1 MNPLSD
7 PLRLLKRVFSSPA
20 RSEDT
25 VEELQQRIGIRFSN
39 PGLLRQALTHKSY
52 VHDNSGR
59 GGESNGR
66 MEFLGDSI
74 LGLVVNE
81 FLYQQF
87 PLAEEGELTKMKS
100 LLVSKAVL
108 ARRARAMHI
117 GRFLFLADAEVES
130 GGRERTS
137 IVADS
142 LEALIG
148 AIYLDRGLDVAKK
161 FLHENLLRD
170 AGKIIRDSKH
180 TNYKSILQEYIQGE
194 YRVHPAYRVL
204 SEQGPEHEK
213 LFTIEVSVNR
223 KVLGRGIGKNKK
235 EAEQAAARQAVVK
248 LELQNG
254 HPGTKG

>member
-1 MNPLSD
+1 MNPLSS
-7 PLRLLKRVFSSPA
+7 PLKLLKRVFSSPA
-20 RSEDT
+20 RSENT
-25 VEELQQRIGIRFSN
+25 VEELQQSIGIRFSN
-39 PGLLRQALTHKSY
+39 PDLLRQALTHKSY
-52 VHDNSGR
+52 AHENSGK
-59 GGESNGR
+59 GGGSNGR
-66 MEFLGDSI
+66 MEFLGDSV
-74 LGLVVNE
+74 LGLAVNE

-108 ARRARAMHI
+108 ARRARAMRL
-117 GRFLFLADAEVES
+117 GRFLFLAGAEVET

-148 AIYLDRGLDVAKK
+148 AVYLDRGLDAAKK
-161 FLHENLLRD
+161 FLYENLLCD

-180 TNYKSILQEYIQGE
+180 TNYKSILQEYVQGE
-194 YRVHPAYRVL
+194 YRIHPDYRVL

-213 LFTIEVSVNR
+213 LFTVEVIVNR
-223 KVLGRGIGKNKK
+223 KVWGRGTGKNKK
-235 EAEQAAARQAVVK
+235 EAEQAAARQAMAK
-248 LELQNG
+248 LELQDG

>member
-1 MNPLSD
+1 MNPLSS
-7 PLRLLKRVFSSPA
+7 PLRLLKRAFSSTP
-20 RSEDT
+20 RSENT
-25 VEELQQRIGIRFSN
+25 VEELQQSMGIRFSN
-39 PGLLRQALTHKSY
+39 LDLLRQALTHKSY
-52 VHDNSGR
+52 LHENSGE

-66 MEFLGDSI
+66 MEFLGDSV

-81 FLYQQF
+81 FFYQQF

-117 GRFLFLADAEVES
+117 GRFLFLAEAEVET

-137 IVADS
+137 LLADG

-148 AIYLDRGLDVAKK
+148 AIYLDRGLDAAKK
-161 FLHENLLRD
+161 FLYEHLLCD

-194 YRVHPAYRVL
+194 YRIHPDYRVL
-204 SEQGPEHEK
+204 SEKGPEHEK
-213 LFTIEVSVNR
+213 LFTVEVSVHR
-223 KVLGRGIGKNKK
+223 KVLGKGTGKNKK
-235 EAEQAAARQAVVK
+235 EAEQAAARQAVAK

-254 HPGTKG
+254 HPGMKG

>member
-1 MNPLSD
+1 MNPLSN
-7 PLRLLKRVFSSPA
+7 PLRLLREVFSSHS
-20 RSEDT
+20 RSKGT
-25 VEELQQRIGIRFSN
+25 VEALQQKLGIRFN
-39 PGLLRQALTHKSY
+39 KPALLRQALTHKSY
-52 VHDNSGR
+52 LHENSGK
-59 GGESNGR
+59 GEGSNGR
-66 MEFLGDSI
+66 MEFLGDSV

-117 GRFLFLADAEVES
+117 GHFLFLADAEVES

-148 AIYLDRGLDVAKK
+148 AIYLDKGPDVVKK
-161 FLHENLLRD
+161 FLHENLLCD
-170 AGKIIRDSKH
+170 AEKIVGDSKH

-194 YRVHPAYRVL
+194 FRIHPVYRVL
-204 SEQGPEHEK
+204 CEKGPEHEK
-213 LFTIEVSVNR
+213 LFTVEVSANR
-223 KVLGRGIGKNKK
+223 RVLGRGSGKNKK
-235 EAEQAAARQAVVK
+235 EAEQAAAREAVAE
-248 LELQNG
+248 LELL
-254 HPGTKG
+254 TKD

>member
-1 MNPLSD
+1 MNLLTN
-7 PLRLLKRVFSSPA
+7 PLRLLRRVFSSPT
-20 RSEDT
+20 RSEDII
-25 VEELQQRIGIRFSN
+25 EELQQRLRIRFDN
-39 PGLLRQALTHKSY
+39 PALLRQALTHKSY
-52 VHDNSGR
+52 VHENSGK
-59 GGESNGR
+59 GEDSNGR
-66 MEFLGDSI
+66 MEFLGDSV

-87 PLAEEGELTKMKS
+87 PLAEEGELTKIKS

-117 GRFLFLADAEVES
+117 GHFLFLADAEIES

-148 AIYLDRGLDVAKK
+148 AVYLDKGLDVAKK
-161 FLHENLLRD
+161 FLHDNLLCD

-180 TNYKSILQEYIQGE
+180 TNYKSILQEHIQGE
-194 YRVHPAYRVL
+194 YRTHPAYRVL

-213 LFTIEVSVNR
+213 LFTVEVSVNR
-223 KVLGRGIGKNKK
+223 KVLGRGMGKNKK
-235 EAEQAAARQAVVK
+235 EAEQAAAREAVAK

-254 HPGTKG
+254 HPGARG